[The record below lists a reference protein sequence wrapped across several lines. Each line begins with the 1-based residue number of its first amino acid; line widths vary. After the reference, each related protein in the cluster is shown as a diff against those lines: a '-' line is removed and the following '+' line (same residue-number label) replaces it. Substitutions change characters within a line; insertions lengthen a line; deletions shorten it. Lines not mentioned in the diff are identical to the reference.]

1 MARELFSTSP
11 GAAQMARARLGL
23 ALGAFG
29 SSDSSLLA
37 AAHLLS
43 SSSTVAVAESRK
55 RGAVKD

>member
-43 SSSTVAVAESRK
+43 SSTVAVAESRK

>member
-43 SSSTVAVAESRK
+43 SSTATVAESRE

>member
-29 SSDSSLLA
+29 SSDSSPLA
-37 AAHLLS
+37 AAHLS
-43 SSSTVAVAESRK
+43 SSSTAAQSRE
-55 RGAVKD
+55 RGAVRD

>member
-1 MARELFSTSP
+1 MARGLFSTSP

-37 AAHLLS
+37 AARLLS
-43 SSSTVAVAESRK
+43 SSTAGEWRE
-55 RGAVKD
+55 RGAVRD